1 MFIHILKSLSLN
13 SMTDFMYKSSK
24 LFIYL
29 IVRFKIFKCNIIYCL
44 LFIVYCLLY
53 VS

>member
-13 SMTDFMYKSSK
+13 SMTDLMYKFSK

-29 IVRFKIFKCNIIYCL
+29 IVRFEIFKCNIIYYCL
-44 LFIVYCLLY
+44 LFNFILY